1 MQSDGATLGQTI
13 HHYAMMWVLVTVYF
27 VLAYCLERW
36 VTRPRYRRMEQ
47 REAAEPGSLMRAEMA
62 RNATDTAA
70 G

>member
-1 MQSDGATLGQTI
+1 M
-13 HHYAMMWVLVTVYF
+13 LVAVYF
-27 VLAYCLERW
+27 VLAYCLARW

-62 RNATDTAA
+62 RNATDTAT